1 MNFSN
6 FRTHKSVYH
15 MKSKIHKL
23 SKKNKNKVSK
33 HIITALVFTGILMSC
48 NSSDKTKTTTQES
61 TETETVLENTSSD
74 INKQLQPIATDEAL
88 IATALM
94 AAPEASRA
102 NCKVIGYNMAGEFV
116 TLKEGDNEF
125 IILADDP
132 NKDGF
137 SAACYHK
144 DLEPFMARGRA
155 LKAEGKT
162 SKDIFD
168 IREAEMKAGKLKI
181 TPGSTLHIYYGA
193 KTEYNPETSKVDGAQ
208 LRYVVYMP
216 WATAES
222 TGLPEAPIAP
232 NHPWIMNPGTHR
244 AHIMISPLP
253 DEKN

>member
-1 MNFSN
+1 
-6 FRTHKSVYH
+6 
-15 MKSKIHKL
+15 MKSKIHAL
-23 SKKNKNKVSK
+23 HKKNKNKVSK
-33 HIITALVFTGILMSC
+33 HIITAFLLTGILMSC

-61 TETETVLENTSSD
+61 TETETATESTTTD
-74 INKQLQPIATDEAL
+74 NKTQLQPIDTDEAL

-102 NCKVIGYNMAGEFV
+102 NCKVIGYNMAGDFV

-155 LKAEGKT
+155 LKAEGK
-162 SKDIFD
+162 SGQDIFA
-168 IREAEMKAGKLKI
+168 IREAEMKSGELKI
-181 TPGSTLHIYYGA
+181 TPGSTLHIYYGS
-193 KTEYNPETSKVDGAQ
+193 KTEYDPETSKVDGAQ

-222 TGLPEAPIAP
+222 TGLPEVPMAP

-253 DEKN
+253 DENN